1 MAARKLGHQLRGR
14 RSADLMAAVG
24 VLPHDGRFPL
34 GSPAQVFGC
43 AEANDTA
50 AAQDRHPV
58 G

>member
-1 MAARKLGHQLRGR
+1 
-14 RSADLMAAVG
+14 MAAVG